1 MCTFTTF
8 SHFIIYFHNPLTSEG
23 KRIKKRGLPRR
34 SQEVRKVNKEL
45 EEKGGREERRGEG

>member
-23 KRIKKRGLPRR
+23 KRIKKRGLKTEPG
-34 SQEVRKVNKEL
+34 SKES
-45 EEKGGREERRGEG
+45 